1 MENTEMKPLDNKDL
15 DLLSSSIISYI
26 YGTLSEMAIA
36 YELNG
41 LYNEKIEK
49 GKYDLSNIHSML
61 QRSLDRM
68 NFMRESILMDRLV
81 KTQIYLV
88 SILRDRLVKVAETN
102 YKYNG
107 EGLSNISIKVKW
119 NKTNDKTDRYCTIIV
134 TGVTAQF
141 KVIQHK
147 NGTYFLSGVQP
158 VDFKEALHLGR
169 EYKRQRKERLK
180 RLYAKSNI

>member
-49 GKYDLSNIHSML
+49 GVYDLTNIHSML

-81 KTQIYLV
+81 KTQIYLDGT
-88 SILRDRLVKVAETN
+88 LRDRLVKVAENN

-119 NKTNDKTDRYCTIIV
+119 NKTNDKSDRYCTIII
-134 TGVTAQF
+134 TGVTTQF

-147 NGTYFLSGVQP
+147 NGVYFLSEVQP

-180 RLYAKSNI
+180 RLYAKSSI